1 MGRKFLRNMIAGVS
15 LAVLFGA
22 AIANVSLKDSHPD
35 EYYVKPGDTLW
46 DISKVFLNEPWLW
59 PELWHGNESIE
70 NPHLIYPGDKIV
82 LRYVDDKPQLMVDDN
97 DSGVVK
103 LSPNI
108 RESDLSSP
116 VPVIPLEAIE
126 SFLRDAWVLD
136 KDEIDQAPYI
146 LGGENK
152 HVIFGQGDLV
162 HVRDPETRWKN
173 LFKNYAVF
181 RVGERYVDE
190 ETNEILGYEALQ
202 VGQGKVEKK
211 TGDIISMRIEKSEK
225 EIKAGDKVMV
235 SPPRALKSVY
245 YPSAPDAE
253 IEGGIV
259 RLFGRLT
266 SVARHD
272 VVVINRGARE
282 GLKEGHVLETYHRGE
297 VVRDDQRGE
306 IVRLPDT
313 KSGVMV
319 LFRVFEKA
327 SYGLIMESYLPIYKS
342 DIVRSPEKQ

>member
-1 MGRKFLRNMIAGVS
+1 MSRKFLRNMIAGVS
-15 LAVLFGA
+15 LAVLFSA
-22 AIANVSLKDSHPD
+22 AMANISLKDSHPD

-46 DISKVFLNEPWLW
+46 DISKVFLNKPWLW
-59 PELWHGNESIE
+59 PELWYGNDSIE

-82 LRYVDDKPQLMVDDN
+82 LRYVDEKPRLMVDEA

-103 LSPNI
+103 LSPTV

-116 VPVIPLEAIE
+116 VPVIPLEAVQ
-126 SFLRDAWVLD
+126 SFMRDAWVLN
-136 KDEIDQAPYI
+136 KNEIDQAPYI
-146 LGGENK
+146 LGGENQR
-152 HVIFGQGDLV
+152 VVFGQGDLV
-162 HVRDPETRWKN
+162 HVRDPENHWKD

-190 ETNEILGYEALQ
+190 ETNEILGYEALRI
-202 VGQGKVEKK
+202 GQGKVEKK
-211 TGDIISMRIEKSEK
+211 NGDIISLRVEKSDE
-225 EIKAGDKVMV
+225 ELSAGDKVMV

-245 YPSAPDAE
+245 YPSAPDTA
-253 IEGGIV
+253 IEGSIV

-297 VVRDDQRGE
+297 MVRDAQRGE

-342 DIVRSPEKQ
+342 DIVRSPEQ

>member
-15 LAVLFGA
+15 LAILFGA
-22 AIANVSLKDSHPD
+22 AVANVSLKDSHPD

-46 DISKVFLNEPWLW
+46 DISKVFLNKPWLW

-70 NPHLIYPGDKIV
+70 NPHLIYPGDKII
-82 LRYVDDKPQLMVDDN
+82 LRYVDDKPRLMVDDS
-97 DSGVVK
+97 DSGVIK
-103 LSPNI
+103 LSPSI

-116 VPVIPLEAIE
+116 VPVIPLETIE

-136 KDEIDQAPYI
+136 KDEIDRAPYI
-146 LGGENK
+146 LGGENQR
-152 HVIFGQGDLV
+152 VIFGQGDLA
-162 HVRDPETRWKN
+162 HVRDPETHWKN

-190 ETNEILGYEALQ
+190 KTNEILGYEALRI
-202 VGQGKVEKK
+202 GQGKVEKK
-211 TGDIISMRIEKSEK
+211 SGDIVSIRIEKSE
-225 EIKAGDKVMV
+225 EELKAGDKVMV

-245 YPSAPDAE
+245 YPSAPDVE
-253 IEGGIV
+253 IEGAIV

-319 LFRVFEKA
+319 LFRVFDKV

-342 DIVRSPEKQ
+342 DIVRSPEQ